1 MKKLKFLGTAVLA
14 ASLLFAGCSSPE
26 IEPNP
31 GKSGP
36 DPVED
41 PDTGYSTLT
50 VFGAEENDVKLG
62 VEQDWWSGPE
72 FSKVNNEI
80 VADFGTAGG
89 SGAYTLSFNVLE
101 DDEITVEY
109 KSEISAKL
117 RFVTSKENIKKEN
130 DVDVVAS
137 DAYTTVS
144 YKFTKEDEGN
154 LNQIGFIAGT
164 ETGKLTI
171 KSIKLKA
178 VDNSGA
184 LSAAIA
190 EVEEYLSTVTIGT
203 AVGDYSQEDVDG
215 LEDAIA
221 IAKAAITAKTNR
233 KDWYKSEN
241 TLTTALNAFKETQIK
256 PTFPATGHNVEGATY
271 IYTSTDEAN
280 SKIGNINPGWGQA
293 SNQGFEEVTVGDI
306 KRKLIVL
313 NLVNY
318 QGMDVN
324 DVDISGATKLCFEY
338 NTTEA
343 SDTINIFPIYTKK
356 ATDPKEYAISW
367 SPIKDGKWHTAE
379 LIFDKTNAAYADAI
393 DQIKFADGTG
403 KIYYDNLRVE

>member
-14 ASLLFAGCSSPE
+14 ASLLFTGCVQPE
-26 IEPNP
+26 ELDEPTPNP
-31 GKSGP
+31 TPNS
-36 DPVED
+36 
-41 PDTGYSTLT
+41 GYSTLT
-50 VFGAEENDVKLG
+50 VYGAEENDVNLG
-62 VEQDWWSGPE
+62 VTQDWWHGPE

-80 VADFGTAGG
+80 VVDFASDDG
-89 SGAYTLSFNVLE
+89 SGAYTLSFNILK

-109 KSEISAKL
+109 KSEIPAKI
-117 RFVTSKENIKKEN
+117 RFVTSKGDKKKEN
-130 DVDVVAS
+130 DVDVVVS
-137 DAYTTVS
+137 EDYKTVS
-144 YKFTKEDEGN
+144 YKFTEEDEGN
-154 LNQIGFIAGT
+154 LCQIGFIT
-164 ETGKLTI
+164 CSETGKITV

-178 VDNSGA
+178 VDNSDA

-190 EVEEYLSTVTIGT
+190 EIEDYLSTVTIGT
-203 AVGDYSQEDVDG
+203 AVGDYSQDDVDE
-215 LEDAIA
+215 LQDAIA
-221 IAKAAITAKTNR
+221 TAKAAITAKTNR
-233 KDWYKSEN
+233 KDWYKAEN
-241 TLTTALNAFKETQIK
+241 TLATALNAFKETQVK
-256 PTFPATGHNVEGATY
+256 PTFPTTGHDVEGATY

-280 SKIGNINPGWGQA
+280 SKIENINPGWGQA
-293 SNQGFEEVTVGDI
+293 STQSFEEVTVGET
-306 KRKLIVL
+306 KRKLIAL

-318 QGMDVN
+318 QGIQLKEDI
-324 DVDISGATKLCFEY
+324 DISGATKLCFEY

-379 LIFDKTNAAYADAI
+379 LTFDKTNAASADAI